1 MIEKLTLEPVAHPG
15 DHDVFVFFCLLSGTH
30 LGGVCTIVEGEEME
44 VQTFS
49 MRRILG
55 SLPVCLLRS
64 LAPCRWS
71 TP

>member
-15 DHDVFVFFCLLSGTH
+15 DHDVFVFFCLLPGTH

>member
-49 MRRILG
+49 MSRILG
-55 SLPVCLLRS
+55 SFKDR
-64 LAPCRWS
+64 
-71 TP
+71 